1 MNIKDIS
8 AVICNKNSIEFLKKT
23 IPIYKK
29 VNLGELIVVDG
40 KSKDGSIDYLKNNK
54 IKTISDNGKGL
65 SYSRK
70 IGVLNSTK
78 KFVFIA
84 GPDDLCDKK
93 FFKKLCSNFEKNN
106 YEAATVLL
114 QINKPITYWDR
125 GLNFYFNYI
134 RKPGPSKVIGTPTI
148 FNKNIFR
155 KISYNKNTY
164 GCDDTDISE
173 QLISNNFKIG
183 TFNIVCNQV
192 NLNNLKNIYDKFKLY
207 GVSDYNYYKF
217 KNKKFSFKNLLITYS
232 RPIQHLVSLF
242 FLSLNFLKIN
252 LIFFIIIITLFRFK
266 GLINEQLK
274 N

>member
-1 MNIKDIS
+1 MNLKDIS
-8 AVICNKNSIEFLKKT
+8 VVVCNKNSIEFLKKT

-29 VNLGELIVVDG
+29 INLGELIVVDG
-40 KSKDGSIDYLKNNK
+40 KSKDGSINYLKNNK

-70 IGVLNSTK
+70 IGVENSTK

-93 FFKKLCSNFEKNN
+93 FFSKLCRDFKKNN
-106 YEAATVLL
+106 YEAANVLL
-114 QINKPITYWDR
+114 QINKPITYWDD

-134 RKPGPSKVIGTPTI
+134 RKSGPSKIIGTPTI

-183 TFNIVCNQV
+183 TFNIICNQV
-192 NLNNLKNIYDKFKLY
+192 NHNNLKNISDKFKLY
-207 GVSDYNYYKF
+207 GVSDYNYYRF
-217 KNKKFSFKNLLITYS
+217 KNKNFSAKNLLITYS
-232 RPIQHLVSLF
+232 RPFQHLIFLLFLSLIFFKINLF
-242 FLSLNFLKIN
+242 FLFSLLLFLD
-252 LIFFIIIITLFRFK
+252 LRDL
-266 GLINEQLK
+266 
-274 N
+274 

>member
-8 AVICNKNSIEFLKKT
+8 VVICNKNSIDFLKKT

-29 VNLGELIVVDG
+29 IDLGELVVIDG
-40 KSKDGSIDYLKNNK
+40 KSKDGSIDYLKNK
-54 IKTISDNGKGL
+54 EIKTISDNGRGL
-65 SYSRK
+65 TYSRK
-70 IGVLNSTK
+70 IGVINSTK

-93 FFKKLCSNFEKNN
+93 FFKKLCNIFKKNN
-106 YEAATVLL
+106 YQAANVLL
-114 QINKPITYWDR
+114 QIKKPITYWDH

-155 KISYNKNTY
+155 KIRYNKNTF

-173 QLISNNFKIG
+173 QLINNNFKIG
-183 TFNIVCNQV
+183 TFNFACNQV
-192 NLNNLKNIYDKFKLY
+192 NRNNFKNISDKFKLY

-217 KNKKFSFKNLLITYS
+217 KNKNFNLKNFLISYFRPLKHLFSLL
-232 RPIQHLVSLF
+232 
-242 FLSLNFLKIN
+242 FLSFRFFKVN
-252 LIFFIIIITLFRFK
+252 LIFFIIIITLFRYK
-266 GLINEQLK
+266 GLVNEQLK
-274 N
+274 S